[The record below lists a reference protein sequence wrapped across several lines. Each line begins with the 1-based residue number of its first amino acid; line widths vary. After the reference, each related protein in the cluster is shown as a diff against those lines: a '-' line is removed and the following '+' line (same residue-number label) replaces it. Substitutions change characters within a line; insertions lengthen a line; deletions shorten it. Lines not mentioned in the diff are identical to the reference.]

1 MGEARAADP
10 ATRGPRAAAAL
21 AVVLR
26 RAAGG
31 DAERQIWRL
40 LLPPDRRR
48 ADTGGLGE
56 SSGTGGLWQRVRAGF
71 GKGSNTAGLQRWIQ
85 QPVVEQALVA
95 LGCGR
100 AVTMDDK
107 GSFAG

>member
-40 LLPPDRRR
+40 LLPPD
-48 ADTGGLGE
+48 
-56 SSGTGGLWQRVRAGF
+56 Q
-71 GKGSNTAGLQRWIQ
+71 
-85 QPVVEQALVA
+85 
-95 LGCGR
+95 
-100 AVTMDDK
+100 
-107 GSFAG
+107 